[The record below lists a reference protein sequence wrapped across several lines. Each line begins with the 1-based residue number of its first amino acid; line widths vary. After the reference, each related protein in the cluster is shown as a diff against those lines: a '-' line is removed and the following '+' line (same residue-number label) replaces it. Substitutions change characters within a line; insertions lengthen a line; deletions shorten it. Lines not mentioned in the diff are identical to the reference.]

1 MVFADITSTCL
12 FLVNLFAAGTSFV
25 ICICKLSTKRW
36 MIRRGTESLRM
47 FGLAMMAGGG
57 LQGVL
62 VGLSN
67 PYLIYSFSA
76 MNLGIAL
83 YLLAQT
89 KWVVRAMRTKGFEL
103 SKNN

>member
-1 MVFADITSTCL
+1 MIFADITSA
-12 FLVNLFAAGTSFV
+12 FLVLINLFAAGASFV

-36 MIRRGTESLRM
+36 MMRRGTESIRM
-47 FGLAMMAGGG
+47 FGLAMIAGGG

-62 VGLSN
+62 VGLEH
-67 PYLIYSFSA
+67 PYLAYSFSA

-89 KWVVRAMRTKGFEL
+89 RWVVRTMRTIGFEL
-103 SKNN
+103 K

>member
-1 MVFADITSTCL
+1 MVFADVTSVIL
-12 FLVNLFAAGTSFV
+12 VIVNLIAAGASFV

-36 MIRRGTESLRM
+36 MLRRGTESLRVL
-47 FGLAMMAGGG
+47 GLAMMAGGG

-62 VGLSN
+62 VGLEN
-67 PYLIYSFSA
+67 PYLVYSFSA
-76 MNLGIAL
+76 MNLGSAL

-89 KWVVRAMRTKGFEL
+89 KWVVKAMRTNGVEL